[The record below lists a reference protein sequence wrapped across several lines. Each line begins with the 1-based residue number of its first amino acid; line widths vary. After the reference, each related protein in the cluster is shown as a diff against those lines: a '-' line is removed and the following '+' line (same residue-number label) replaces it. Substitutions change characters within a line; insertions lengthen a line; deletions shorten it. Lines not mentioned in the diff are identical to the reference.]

1 MRKNFSKFLMN
12 TAMFELSCDPCT
24 AKLFTANRTTASKL
38 LLRKRKLRSE
48 NACGVFSVPGSGSRR
63 LRPRLWFIFQRIMLQ
78 CAA

>member
-12 TAMFELSCDPCT
+12 TAMFELSCDPGT
-24 AKLFTANRTTASKL
+24 TKLFTARQPQVSCSSENTNSA
-38 LLRKRKLRSE
+38 SE
-48 NACGVFSVPGSGSRR
+48 NACGVFSVPGSDSRR